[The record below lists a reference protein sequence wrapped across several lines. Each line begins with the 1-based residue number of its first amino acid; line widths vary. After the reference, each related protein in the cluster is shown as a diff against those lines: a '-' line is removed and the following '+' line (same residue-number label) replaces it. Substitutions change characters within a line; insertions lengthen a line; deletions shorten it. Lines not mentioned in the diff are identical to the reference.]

1 MIEPV
6 SDLRLQI
13 FGNIAESARRFSEE
27 LSGDLIIRE
36 ARDRWL
42 MLKSPATARLSRR
55 LSHQTQRPDWLA
67 GAPGF
72 EPGNGGI
79 KIRCLT
85 TWLRP
90 NLPQSAVL
98 GAAIQCPG
106 WGAGLKRPR
115 SPAKETRGR
124 SVAQPG
130 SAPRSGR
137 GGRRFKSC
145 HSDQFPRGSPFRH
158 VEMAVGHRYRADHH
172 NLARDLPEQL
182 RAASG
187 WWRGLR
193 EYGQRA
199 DDGSSCQ
206 CKRNFHRLVGFPSS

>member
-13 FGNIAESARRFSEE
+13 FGNIAESARRFSAE

-42 MLKSPATARLSRR
+42 MLRSPATARFSRSR
-55 LSHQTQRPDWLA
+55 PRQMRRPDWLA

-90 NLPQSAVL
+90 NGRNLPCLAPLFNVL
-98 GAAIQCPG
+98 EES
-106 WGAGLKRPR
+106 AGLKRAR
-115 SPAKETRGR
+115 SPAKGTRGR

-145 HSDQFPRGSPFRH
+145 HSDH
-158 VEMAVGHRYRADHH
+158 Y
-172 NLARDLPEQL
+172 L
-182 RAASG
+182 RETPSRFAAS
-187 WWRGLR
+187 LR
-193 EYGQRA
+193 HT
-199 DDGSSCQ
+199 
-206 CKRNFHRLVGFPSS
+206 FL